1 MSNTYT
7 WKVGQCDRTLATG
20 MIITLHYTVNATDAE
35 ETYSVGAY
43 GSVGLEPADPE
54 TMIPYDDVQESDAIA
69 WVQAAIGGEEQVTVI
84 CNALDAQLAEKKT
97 PTVGAGIPWN
107 TNEAQDVQ

>member
-20 MIITLHYTVNATDAE
+20 EIRVLHYTVDATDAE
-35 ETYSVGAY
+35 GTYSVGAY
-43 GSVGLEPADPE
+43 GSVALEPADPE
-54 TMIPYDDVQESDAIA
+54 TMIPYDSVTEENAIA
-69 WVQAAIGGEEQVTVI
+69 WVQAAIGGEEKVTEI
-84 CNALDAQLAEKKT
+84 CNELDNQLAEKKT

-107 TNEAQDVQ
+107 TDEAQDVK

>member
-20 MIITLHYTVNATDAE
+20 MITTLHYTVNATDG
-35 ETYSVGAY
+35 TYSVGAY

-54 TMIPYDDVQESDAIA
+54 TMIPYDDVQESDAIS
-69 WVQAAIGGEEQVTVI
+69 WVQAAIGGEEKVTEI
-84 CNALDAQLAEKKT
+84 CNALAAQLAEKKT
-97 PTVGAGIPWN
+97 PTVGAGIPWS

>member
-7 WKVGQCDRTLATG
+7 WKVDQCDRTLATG
-20 MIITLHYTVNATDAE
+20 MIINVHYTVTAADE
-35 ETYSVGAY
+35 DGMSVGAY
-43 GSVGLEPADPE
+43 GSVGLETTDPE
-54 TMIPYDDVQESDAIA
+54 TMIPYDEVTEAQCIA
-69 WVQAAIGGEEQVTVI
+69 WVQAAIGGEEKVTEI

-107 TNEAQDVQ
+107 TNQAQDVQQ

>member
-1 MSNTYT
+1 MSNTYS

-20 MIITLHYTVNATDAE
+20 MITTLHYTVNATD

-54 TMIPYDDVQESDAIA
+54 TMIPYDNVTEEDAIA
-69 WVQAAIGGEEQVTVI
+69 WVQAAIGGEEKVTEI
-84 CNALDAQLAEKKT
+84 CNALDNQLAEKKT
-97 PTVGAGIPWN
+97 PTVGAGIPW
-107 TNEAQDVQ
+107 TTAAVVDGE